1 MNLDVF
7 NQWIASHPQWLGM
20 IVFLVAFLEC
30 AAVVG
35 LVLPGV
41 LMLFA
46 LAVLAGGGAL
56 GLGETLFLA
65 FAGGMLGDL
74 SSYWLG
80 RRFHQD
86 IRRLP
91 LLRSHPEW
99 LAGAEGFVARY
110 GVASLLVGRF
120 IGALR
125 PFLPLVAGML
135 DMPFGR
141 FLAVSILA
149 AAGWSVAYLLP
160 GWTTGAALRL
170 PLPEGFWPELAM
182 IAGGLALLGAP
193 LIHANL
199 RRHRHTTPIAAGLSL
214 ALLLALL
221 IGWPHLDALDHGLMT
236 LAQEERHPLLDQVMV
251 AVTRLGDFRTQLI
264 VGVLIS
270 ALLLIFRQWRQA
282 FFAGGALLATALA
295 NAGLKHLFARAR
307 PEVIADPLSAF
318 SMPSGHASASF
329 ACFLVLGV
337 LASREGSPR
346 VRLTWLLLAMLP
358 ATWIAGSRV
367 YLGAHWPSDVI
378 AGALLAAGVCAAALG
393 LAQWHQPLPALPKR
407 VWWWIVP
414 ALLLVLGLSVSWDL
428 NLAVARYRPL

>member
-1 MNLDVF
+1 MSLDLF
-7 NQWIASHPQWLGM
+7 NQWIAAHPQWLGLS
-20 IVFLVAFLEC
+20 IFLIAFLEC

-41 LMLFA
+41 VMLFA
-46 LAVLAGGGAL
+46 VSVLAGGGAL
-56 GLGETLFLA
+56 GLGETLLMAFL
-65 FAGGMLGDL
+65 GGLLGDL
-74 SSYWLG
+74 SSYLLG
-80 RRFHQD
+80 RRFHQN

-91 LLRSHPEW
+91 LLRSHPQW
-99 LAGAEGFVARY
+99 LAGAEGFVSRY

-141 FLAVSILA
+141 FLAVSVLA

-170 PLPEGFWPELAM
+170 PLPPGFWAQAAAVA
-182 IAGGLALLGAP
+182 AGLLLLGGPLVHACLKRQRHTAP
-193 LIHANL
+193 L
-199 RRHRHTTPIAAGLSL
+199 AAGLSL

-221 IGWPHLDALDHGLMT
+221 VGWPQLDALDHGLMT
-236 LAQEERHPLLDQVMV
+236 LVQEERHPLLDQVMV

-264 VGVLIS
+264 AG
-270 ALLLIFRQWRQA
+270 ALLSGLLLLLRHWRHA
-282 FFAGGALLATALA
+282 LFAGSALLATALL
-295 NAGLKHLFARAR
+295 NGTLKHLFARAR
-307 PEVIADPLSAF
+307 PEVIADPLSAY

-346 VRLTWLLLAMLP
+346 VRLTWLLLALLP

-367 YLGAHWPSDVI
+367 YLGAHWPSDVV
-378 AGALLAAGVCAAALG
+378 AGALLAAAVCAAALG
-393 LAQWHQPLPALPKR
+393 LVQRRQALPALPRR
-407 VWWWIVP
+407 VWWWLVP
-414 ALLLVLGLSVSWDL
+414 ALLAVFGLSVGWDL
-428 NLAVARYRPL
+428 GLAVARYRPL